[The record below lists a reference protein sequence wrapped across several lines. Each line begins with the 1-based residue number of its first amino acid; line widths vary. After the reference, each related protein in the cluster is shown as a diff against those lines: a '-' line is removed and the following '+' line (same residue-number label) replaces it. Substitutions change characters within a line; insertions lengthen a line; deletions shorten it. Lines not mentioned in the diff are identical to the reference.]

1 MRASWSGIEF
11 VGDEGHARFTIREDG
26 FTGLYDGVSPRG
38 ERAERPTGDGE
49 FDSLMYLSAR
59 SGSISGLVRA
69 SNRTDYESAL
79 RQLAAIPFREA
90 TPLTV
95 QTDLGTTWIKARRI
109 EAPSIKHLV
118 YGETAEY
125 LVQWLAQDPRWYGET
140 REFTGNTVDV
150 YQRGSFESFP
160 IVEVTGT
167 RPSGYTVS
175 SQGHSFVVTRSV
187 SSGETHR
194 IDMRTGW
201 LYVNGVLQGTGVA
214 SADVFAIPPGRVV
227 SVSVS
232 GGSGSMKVKP
242 TDTFV

>member
-1 MRASWSGIEF
+1 MRAHWSGLEF
-11 VGDEGHARFTIREDG
+11 NGGDGPARFTIEE
-26 FTGLYDGVSPRG
+26 FAGLYDGVSPRG
-38 ERAERPTGDGE
+38 ERSERPTGDGE

-59 SGSISGLVRA
+59 SGSITGLLHA
-69 SNRTDYESAL
+69 TSPMDYERSL
-79 RQLAAIPFREA
+79 QQLAAIPFREA
-90 TPLTV
+90 TTLTAHSE
-95 QTDLGTTWIKARRI
+95 LGSRWIKARRS
-109 EAPSIKHLV
+109 EAPNVQHLV
-118 YGETAEY
+118 YGRTARFM
-125 LVQWLAQDPRWYGET
+125 VQWLAQDPRWYGEA

-160 IVEVTGT
+160 IVEVTGS

>member
-1 MRASWSGIEF
+1 MRAHWSGLEF
-11 VGDEGHARFTIREDG
+11 NGGNGPARFTIEE

-38 ERAERPTGDGE
+38 ERSERPTGDGE

-59 SGSISGLVRA
+59 SGSITGLLHA
-69 SNRTDYESAL
+69 TSPTDYERSL
-79 RQLAAIPFREA
+79 QQLAAIPFRVS
-90 TPLTV
+90 TTLTA
-95 QTDLGTTWIKARRI
+95 QTELGSRWIKARRS
-109 EAPSIKHLV
+109 EAPNVQHLV
-118 YGETAEY
+118 YGRTARFM
-125 LVQWLAQDPRWYGET
+125 VQWLAQDPRWYGEA

-160 IVEVTGT
+160 VVEVTGS

-214 SADVFAIPPGRVV
+214 SADVFAIPPGRTV